1 MLDQNT
7 DRMWF
12 VIGALVVGAGI
23 ILLANNMVPELFAKV
38 TGSMKNVSDNAIK
51 ELSQFKEN
59 YITNGFAEKSFIG
72 FGNFYDLTSNK
83 HDLVGKS
90 LLVTFEAKH
99 AQGSNAVAPHS
110 YIRKSIADEKIYSG
124 TLYYPDDKKKTTTEY
139 QSFSIVIPPSGV
151 PTNIENFALLTIRKA
166 DNTNTVY
173 VRNVRL
179 TIIE

>member
-23 ILLANNMVPELFAKV
+23 ILLVNNMVPELFSKV
-38 TGSMKNVSDNAIK
+38 IESMKNVSNNATK
-51 ELSQFKEN
+51 ELSQFKGT
-59 YITNGFAEKSFIG
+59 YITNGSAEKSFKPH
-72 FGNFYDLTSNK
+72 GNFYDLTSNK

-99 AQGSNAVAPHS
+99 GQGSNSVALSS
-110 YIRKSIADEKIYSG
+110 YLRKSIADETIYGG
-124 TLYYPDDKKKTTTEY
+124 THYYPDDKKKTTTEY
-139 QSFSIVIPPSGV
+139 QSFSIVIPSSGV
-151 PTNIENFALLTIRKA
+151 PTNIDDYALLTIRKA

-173 VRNVRL
+173 VRNVQL